1 VCEAL
6 PECRRTDFDVH
17 EPLPE
22 VLATLQTIEEDNFDM
37 KSYPFIKNKD
47 IFLQMNYLIAN

>member
-1 VCEAL
+1 MCEAL

-47 IFLQMNYLIAN
+47 NFLHMNYLIAN